1 MRLLKLAFRR
11 ERAVPVLAVT
21 FASIVSVAVLAGR
34 IFFTGRMAYGLLAWN
49 LFLAWLPLVFSVL
62 ACERYEQASGRDWRF
77 LSFGAAWLLF
87 FPNAPYIFTDLMHL
101 AVRFSERFW
110 LDLHLWLDLL
120 LVLLFA
126 LTGLVLGFLSLY
138 LMQSVVKDMCGR
150 AVSWVFVAGV
160 ACLSSFGIY
169 LGRFMRFN
177 SWDVV
182 FKPYEFYDKL
192 GTWASQ
198 SYGKPATF
206 AFLALF
212 STFLF
217 ISYLMLYAL
226 THLQPAP
233 QAMIAKASTLEPEP
247 DQANK
252 WVSSD
257 KPEDDTEALENP
269 VSAERFR

>member
-1 MRLLKLAFRR
+1 
-11 ERAVPVLAVT
+11 
-21 FASIVSVAVLAGR
+21 
-34 IFFTGRMAYGLLAWN
+34 
-49 LFLAWLPLVFSVL
+49 VL
-62 ACERYEQASGRDWRF
+62 ACERFEKASARDWRF

-101 AVRFSERFW
+101 MWRFSEHFW
-110 LDLHLWLDLL
+110 LDLV

-138 LMQSVVKDMCGR
+138 LMQSVVKNMYG
-150 AVSWVFVAGV
+150 AAASWIFVAGV
-160 ACLSSFGIY
+160 ACLSSFGVY
-169 LGRFMRFN
+169 LGRFLRFN

-198 SYGKPATF
+198 PYGKPGTI

-212 STFLF
+212 STFSF

-226 THLQPAP
+226 THLQPAAP
-233 QAMIAKASTLEPEP
+233 RMVVTKRAVELE
-247 DQANK
+247 ANREQDDA
-252 WVSSD
+252 WVSDNSAGD
-257 KPEDDTEALENP
+257 EVETAANP
-269 VSAERFR
+269 FRAQAPR